1 MSLNARVKVA
11 KNRFSGRKKAVKGSE
26 KTGFWVEKKTVLSS
40 QKVGFGVRKNHVWGR
55 RKPLLGS
62 EKNGFEFVGFGV
74 GKTGFEF
81 AKNRFGVQ
89 KNKFASSWDSVCPGV
104 KTCSKDGDDD
114 DEHSTLN
121 IPFTVSLK
129 RQL

>member
-1 MSLNARVKVA
+1 MVGKKRLR
-11 KNRFSGRKKAVKGSE
+11 GRKKPVFGSKKNGFEFAKSRFWGQEKPCLGSE
-26 KTGFWVEKKTVLSS
+26 KTAFR
-40 QKVGFGVRKNHVWGR
+40 VR
-55 RKPLLGS
+55 
-62 EKNGFEFVGFGV
+62 KNGFEFVGFGV

-89 KNKFASSWDSVCPGV
+89 KNKFASSWDSVCLGV